1 MPVVPVECK
10 NVDKMKLMCQSSP
23 VKYCRHPSAGFQGA
37 LQLICMTC
45 SILVLPS
52 LIIICSGHLDTPLPG
67 GRGLP
72 GEGEDVARLP
82 RVEDHVVSG
91 VLAADHG
98 RGGPVILSHEPGLEY
113 RERASYSK
121 AHTHNIAS
129 PWLLEI
135 TDLSACSPAVGVPIP
150 WISGGRLVNG
160 EAGKVEPAMCHC
172 HVDANDYDV
181 TRPDLTDV
189 C

>member
-1 MPVVPVECK
+1 MNRAWNIERW
-10 NVDKMKLMCQSSP
+10 L
-23 VKYCRHPSAGFQGA
+23 
-37 LQLICMTC
+37 LIAKHTRT
-45 SILVLPS
+45 IL
-52 LIIICSGHLDTPLPG
+52 PLLG
-67 GRGLP
+67 
-72 GEGEDVARLP
+72 
-82 RVEDHVVSG
+82 
-91 VLAADHG
+91 
-98 RGGPVILSHEPGLEY
+98 
-113 RERASYSK
+113 
-121 AHTHNIAS
+121 
-129 PWLLEI
+129 LLEI